1 VNTPLVALR
10 SVPRRTWLR
19 WRFVFLVLAPVMAL
33 FIYLR
38 VIPTGQ
44 AVVMSFFKWELIKPA
59 DKFIGLDNFS
69 NLLKDDNFRLAF
81 FNTTVF
87 AVATTIIS
95 VALALLLASLLARY
109 VSGRL
114 GGAIELLYFAPVLVS
129 MVPVTLGWREIFNY
143 QHGILNAGLG
153 AVGIARQPW
162 LSDSTMALVAVVILS
177 VWKQL
182 GYNMIILLV
191 GMRAIPRVY
200 QEAAAVDG
208 ASAWQQFRH
217 ITLPLLAPVT
227 LFVIVITTIS
237 SYNVFTQVYV
247 LASDVQGA
255 PGRLVRVLVYD
266 IFENGFRFF
275 NMGYAAAEAV
285 YLFLIVMVLTII
297 QFRFLRGSAQ

>member
-1 VNTPLVALR
+1 
-10 SVPRRTWLR
+10 
-19 WRFVFLVLAPVMAL
+19 VFLVLAPVMAL

-44 AVVMSFFKWELIKPA
+44 AVVMSLFKWELIRPA
-59 DKFIGLDNFS
+59 EKFVGFDNFT
-69 NLLKDDNFRLAF
+69 NLLKDENFRLAF

-95 VALALLLASLLARY
+95 VVVALLLATLLARF

-153 AVGIARQPW
+153 IFGIGRQPW
-162 LSDSTMALVAVVILS
+162 LSDPTMALVAVVILS

-191 GMRAIPRVY
+191 GMRAIPRIY

-227 LFVIVITTIS
+227 LFVIVITTIT

-255 PGRLVRVLVYD
+255 PGRLVRVIVYD

-285 YLFLIVMVLTII
+285 YLFLIVIVLTII
-297 QFRFLRGSAQ
+297 QFRFLRGSAT

>member
-1 VNTPLVALR
+1 MISPLAAIR
-10 SVPRRTWLR
+10 SVPRRRWLR
-19 WRFVFLVLAPVMAL
+19 YRFVFLVLAPVMAL

-44 AVVMSFFKWELIKPA
+44 AVLMSFFKWELIKPA
-59 DKFIGLDNFS
+59 EKFVGLDNYA

-87 AVATTIIS
+87 AVATTVLS
-95 VALALLLASLLARY
+95 VALALLLAALLARY
-109 VSGRL
+109 VRGRL
-114 GGAIELLYFAPVLVS
+114 GGFLELLYFAPVLISV
-129 MVPVTLGWREIFNY
+129 VPVTLGWREIFNFNN
-143 QHGILNAGLG
+143 GILNAGLG
-153 AVGIARQPW
+153 VFGIAKQPW
-162 LSDSTMALVAVVILS
+162 LSDSTLALVAVVILS

-191 GMRAIPRVY
+191 GMRAIPHVY
-200 QEAAAVDG
+200 HEAAAVDG
-208 ASAWQQFRH
+208 AGAWQQFRR
-217 ITLPLLAPVT
+217 ITLPLLAPVL

-237 SYNVFTQVYV
+237 AYNVFTQVYV

-255 PGRLVRVLVYD
+255 PGKLVRVLVYD

-285 YLFLIVMVLTII
+285 YLFLIVIVLTII